1 MEIFT
6 NKIKRMKAKTINII
20 FQIVIW
26 IAYVFLPI
34 FLVPQPSSIFQSNSF
49 NLVLYAVVC
58 LLSIGFFY
66 FNFNYV
72 LPRYYF
78 TKKLLLTAIA
88 NIIYLFLT
96 AAILKVTLTIYGN
109 NFYEEGLQRPV
120 FLSGFFIRF
129 IILFAIA
136 FGLRI
141 NKRFKLIEAQKTEA
155 ELIALKA
162 RINPHFLFNVLN
174 DIYGQALIK
183 SDTTHESIAK
193 LSALMRYVI
202 TECNVEMVPFES
214 EIRYV
219 KNYIELQRLRL
230 TDKTKVNFK
239 IVGTTENI
247 QIQPLLFIPFIENA
261 FKYGVSN
268 EKYSSI
274 DITFAIDNNCI
285 NFSVRNKIFNSL
297 DNYHESNNIGIE
309 TSVKRLDT
317 LFKNQYKLDIV
328 EKEKE
333 YILTLKFN
341 LNA

>member
-1 MEIFT
+1 
-6 NKIKRMKAKTINII
+6 MKTKTPSIL
-20 FQIVIW
+20 FQTSIW
-26 IAYVFLPI
+26 LVYLFLPV
-34 FLVPQPSSIFQSNSF
+34 LVVPQPSSIFQN
-49 NLVLYAVVC
+49 NTYYLILYVIVC
-58 LLSIGFFY
+58 LFSIGFFY
-66 FNFNYV
+66 FNYKYV
-72 LPRYYF
+72 IPRYYF
-78 TKKLLLTAIA
+78 TKKLFLAVLA
-88 NIIYLFLT
+88 NFIYLLVT
-96 AAILKVTLTIYGN
+96 GAVLKVTVTIYGY
-109 NFYEEGLQRPV
+109 NFIEEGLQRPV

-141 NKRFKLIEAQKTEA
+141 NKRLKLIEAQKIEA
-155 ELIALKA
+155 ELIALKT
-162 RINPHFLFNVLN
+162 RLNPHFLFNILN

-202 TECNVEMVPFES
+202 TDCNAEKVAFES
-214 EIRYV
+214 EIRYM